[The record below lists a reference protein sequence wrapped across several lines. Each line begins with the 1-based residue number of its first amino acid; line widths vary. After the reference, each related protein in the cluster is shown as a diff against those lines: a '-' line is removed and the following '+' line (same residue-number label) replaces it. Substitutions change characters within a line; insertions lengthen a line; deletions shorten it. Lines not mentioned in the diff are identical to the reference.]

1 MRFEEAIE
9 AMRKGDAITRPCYDV
24 YFVMKNNKISYKHK
38 FIDKY
43 SFSDELK
50 VIATIDIVAE
60 DWEVINIKD
69 CQNEALSHKN
79 RKIENELLICRAWL
93 EDMIGMMNNEEGVYN
108 KGRPIGAFEYKMKEL
123 LHGIDEVIQ

>member
-1 MRFEEAIE
+1 MRFEEAME
-9 AMRKGDAITRPCYDV
+9 AMRKGNAITRPCYDV
-24 YFVMKNNKISYKHK
+24 YFVMKNNEILYKHK

-43 SFSDELK
+43 SSGLK

-69 CQNEALSHKN
+69 CQNEALTRKN

-93 EDMIGMMNNEEGVYN
+93 EDMIGMMNNEEGVHN

-123 LHGIDEVIQ
+123 LRGIEEVIK